1 MTLICA
7 VRPDVLAIHI
17 TEGHVETGSSEPYH
31 QQPGDVI
38 EEVPGY
44 QQWLRRN
51 GAYLGTLC
59 GPERNILYAS
69 ERPVMAPLDTQA
81 ADRVESFL
89 IQSAGEATARPPLRV
104 ARKSKPADLART
116 GPSTFIPVQVHVL
129 YLFLTQPLHEGQTCR
144 ISFPGLGWSNVGYL
158 HDTRNQ
164 RSAAVHVSQLG
175 FRPDDPL
182 KVAFL
187 SCWCG
192 PAGGLDYGDCLAF
205 QVVRDDDGHEV
216 LTGVARLARGS
227 SDAEDGLGLNYNFAN
242 VYEMDLSPLKTPGSY
257 RVSVAGVGCS
267 YPFTIAD
274 TVWRD
279 SFYHSAR
286 SFYHQ
291 RSGLALT
298 DPYTTFH
305 RPRGFHPDDGRRIVT
320 STATLMDSGNG
331 LNRQDTNFGNLV
343 RGMTTTTLTGVWG
356 GYFDA
361 GDWDRRIQH
370 LSAARYLLDLLELFP
385 DFFAAL
391 SLNIPES
398 HVPGADVLHEAL
410 YNLDGYRRMQC
421 ADGGIRGGIES
432 MEHPIHGE
440 ASWNDSLTAI
450 AYAPDPWS
458 SYQYVATAAAAAR
471 LLQPWDA
478 ARSTVYAT
486 SARRAM
492 DWAEA
497 TRNAPE
503 HEPYRVQIENFRQF
517 AAAELYRLTADP
529 RWQSLLLASFRDATA
544 AGGTLSSDACWSF
557 ARANVP
563 GADTQ
568 IQATCRQQ
576 LFAEADE
583 LLAAGAQTAYGWI
596 KPARN
601 LAQHGTFA
609 APVHAIGLVRA
620 HVLSG
625 DARYLSGLIRAC
637 QCGAGANPANL
648 CFTTGLGHEAVQH
661 PLHIDSRITGR
672 APPKGITVFGPC
684 DIRSPQI
691 LWGRWAHDLLKPMC
705 HPPTPEW
712 PPIESYWDVYWH
724 PPICEFTVQSSL
736 AQNAFVWGYLA
747 ARGH

>member
-1 MTLICA
+1 
-7 VRPDVLAIHI
+7 
-17 TEGHVETGSSEPYH
+17 
-31 QQPGDVI
+31 
-38 EEVPGY
+38 
-44 QQWLRRN
+44 
-51 GAYLGTLC
+51 
-59 GPERNILYAS
+59 
-69 ERPVMAPLDTQA
+69 
-81 ADRVESFL
+81 
-89 IQSAGEATARPPLRV
+89 
-104 ARKSKPADLART
+104 
-116 GPSTFIPVQVHVL
+116 
-129 YLFLTQPLHEGQTCR
+129 
-144 ISFPGLGWSNVGYL
+144 
-158 HDTRNQ
+158 
-164 RSAAVHVSQLG
+164 
-175 FRPDDPL
+175 
-182 KVAFL
+182 
-187 SCWCG
+187 
-192 PAGGLDYGDCLAF
+192 
-205 QVVRDDDGHEV
+205 
-216 LTGVARLARGS
+216 
-227 SDAEDGLGLNYNFAN
+227 
-242 VYEMDLSPLKTPGSY
+242 
-257 RVSVAGVGCS
+257 
-267 YPFTIAD
+267 
-274 TVWRD
+274 
-279 SFYHSAR
+279 
-286 SFYHQ
+286 
-291 RSGLALT
+291 
-298 DPYTTFH
+298 
-305 RPRGFHPDDGRRIVT
+305 
-320 STATLMDSGNG
+320 
-331 LNRQDTNFGNLV
+331 
-343 RGMTTTTLTGVWG
+343 
-356 GYFDA
+356 
-361 GDWDRRIQH
+361 
-370 LSAARYLLDLLELFP
+370 
-385 DFFAAL
+385 
-391 SLNIPES
+391 
-398 HVPGADVLHEAL
+398 
-410 YNLDGYRRMQC
+410 
-421 ADGGIRGGIES
+421 
-432 MEHPIHGE
+432 
-440 ASWNDSLTAI
+440 
-450 AYAPDPWS
+450 
-458 SYQYVATAAAAAR
+458 
-471 LLQPWDA
+471 
-478 ARSTVYAT
+478 
-486 SARRAM
+486 
-492 DWAEA
+492 
-497 TRNAPE
+497 
-503 HEPYRVQIENFRQF
+503 FRQF